1 MHIKQCQSHVQSEG
15 IGLPIIK
22 NKVVSKHQRLEF
34 THGKQFKTVL
44 LILHQAVKHQSNFVW
59 PNLVCMLNFYSHVES
74 TCPNVAPE
82 KHYLKDFMASSIF
95 LIVSWE
101 KDLSQILV
109 HIV

>member
-1 MHIKQCQSHVQSEG
+1 MAQ
-15 IGLPIIK
+15 
-22 NKVVSKHQRLEF
+22 
-34 THGKQFKTVL
+34 
-44 LILHQAVKHQSNFVW
+44 
-59 PNLVCMLNFYSHVES
+59 LVCMLNFYSHVES
-74 TCPNVAPE
+74 TCPYVAPE